1 MALSINTNLFALNA
15 QRNLRKTE
23 APLTTAMQR
32 LSSGLRI
39 NSAKDD
45 AAGLAIATRM
55 TRQVNGLTVAMRNAN
70 DGVSF
75 AQTAEGAIDEM
86 VTATQRI
93 YELSVQSASYNTS
106 ADRQSMNQEVTELI
120 GELNRIVQQTRYNGQ
135 QFLNQA
141 TSIDIQVGVEVKETI
156 NISTASVS
164 PTGMGISTTYSASL
178 GASDVAVAASRIFN
192 SGGLSGTATINGY
205 SLGAAITTGS
215 DYQNNSVNIINRV
228 NTFTGTTGITAFGFG
243 NALVASGAAVG
254 ATADTA
260 VAAGYMVLN
269 GATIGAFQTGTAA
282 SVAAANIAS
291 AVNAQSATTGV
302 SAMVNTDNRVVLSNA
317 TGAGISVALDST
329 KVGSNGAAFVSG
341 FASSV
346 SVAAGQN
353 SMLVLNGGFTAG
365 SVTTDGN
372 ATSGV
377 LGFATTST
385 TINLTA
391 TSLNA
396 INVNDVG
403 SANIALL
410 ASKQSL
416 ETFNS
421 EKAKLGAKLNRLE
434 STIRNIDNVR
444 ENITAARSRILDADY
459 ATETTNLTK
468 TMIIQ
473 QAGISILSQANT
485 VPQQVLALLGQ

>member
-23 APLTTAMQR
+23 SPMTQAMQR

-55 TRQVNGLTVAMRNAN
+55 TRQVNGLSVAMRNAN

-120 GELNRIVQQTRYNGQ
+120 GELNRVVQQTRYNGE

-141 TSIDIQVGVEVKETI
+141 KSIDIQVGVEVKETI
-156 NISTASVS
+156 NISTASVA
-164 PTGMGISTTYSASL
+164 PTGMGISTTYSAAL
-178 GASDVAVAASRIFN
+178 TATDVALAASRIFN
-192 SGGLSGTATINGY
+192 SGGLGAGATINGN

-215 DYQNNSVNIINRV
+215 DYQNNSINIINRV
-228 NTFTGTTGITAFGFG
+228 NTYTGTTGITAFSFG
-243 NALVASGAAVG
+243 NAMVASGASVG
-254 ATADTA
+254 ASTDTA

-269 GATIGAFQTGTAA
+269 GATIGTYQTGT
-282 SVAAANIAS
+282 IAS
-291 AVNAQSATTGV
+291 TAALNLASAINAQTATTGI
-302 SAMVNTDNRVVLSNA
+302 SALVNSDNRVVLSN
-317 TGAGISVALDST
+317 TSGAGISVAIDST
-329 KVGSNGAAFVSG
+329 KVGSNGGAYVSG

-346 SVAAGQN
+346 SVGAGQN
-353 SMLVLNGGFTAG
+353 GLVVLNGGFTAG

-396 INVNDVG
+396 ITVNDVA

-444 ENITAARSRILDADY
+444 ENISAAKSRILDADY

-468 TMIIQ
+468 SLIIQ
-473 QAGISILSQANT
+473 QAGISVLSQANN
-485 VPQQVLALLGQ
+485 VPQQVLALLGR